1 MMEQYNGVEKACYEV
16 LVRIKEAIEVF
27 DPNADYSGDQV
38 MLLSLQVTSEI
49 MPPMEAAMVELHKR
63 GF

>member
-1 MMEQYNGVEKACYEV
+1 MMEQYNSVEKACYEV
-16 LVRIKEAIEVF
+16 LIRIKEAIEVF

-49 MPPMEAAMVELHKR
+49 MAPMEAAMVEMQER